1 MRTGPTRPF
10 SFGTNHFDTIHFGTF
25 QIAPALLA
33 NAADGARIE
42 PRRSIDSRA
51 LSTPR
56 KVAVGSTNRVGGPCS
71 ASPAVV
77 ASNWPTGRWNRDVNT
92 PLNAD
97 RMSLEALLAAV
108 LDVERLEPSASRDEL
123 DAWDSLAHLSVV
135 SAVEETYGVTFS
147 SADMRTA
154 TSVVAIRELLAAR
167 GVDA

>member
-1 MRTGPTRPF
+1 M
-10 SFGTNHFDTIHFGTF
+10 
-25 QIAPALLA
+25 
-33 NAADGARIE
+33 
-42 PRRSIDSRA
+42 
-51 LSTPR
+51 
-56 KVAVGSTNRVGGPCS
+56 
-71 ASPAVV
+71 